1 MATELSMNG
10 RKKIETIQK
19 EFSNKFPFLTLI
31 FLNEEKEFLDV
42 SKTLSE
48 IRKSKGDDI
57 SIIDSIYWN
66 C

>member
-10 RKKIETIQK
+10 KKKIETIQK

-31 FLNEEKEFLDV
+31 FLNEKRESIDV

-57 SIIDSIYWN
+57 SIIASVVIG
-66 C
+66 